1 MLQST
6 NLGLSTANNWLTN
19 VRRGRFVHIRD
30 QVLQAILPASIG
42 QFSRHNRVV
51 LLTKACHTSLGK
63 RAKAREEKRKT
74 EYDDK
79 MEEIKKV
86 RKEVGAVLENFREE
100 AR

>member
-1 MLQST
+1 MFVGDVSYISEIRSFK
-6 NLGLSTANNWLTN
+6 LSFPP
-19 VRRGRFVHIRD
+19 VSVSSP
-30 QVLQAILPASIG
+30 VV
-42 QFSRHNRVV
+42 NRVV
-51 LLTKACHTSLGK
+51 LLTEACHTSLGK

-86 RKEVGAVLENFREE
+86 RKEVDAVLENFREE